1 MAELQADLILI
12 LCNADGKERYDE
24 MDFKVRTPVAEHPE
38 IKKLLDHFGDNVG
51 RSTY

>member
-1 MAELQADLILI
+1 MAELQADQILI
-12 LCNADGKERYDE
+12 LCITLTAKVYDE

-51 RSTY
+51 STY